1 MKSVLIVGNS
11 DVWSIETHYAKY
23 LLKYGFKI
31 DFFTVGD
38 YYKWDLSFKIR
49 IKLGDLSVF
58 NLLNQ
63 TLIDYCNKF
72 KPDIIWV
79 FKGFEVFPE
88 TIDKLSKMGCYL
100 ANFNPD
106 HPFIR
111 TSIMHGGKNIPK
123 SIPLY
128 DMHFAYSQ
136 QLVHKINLEYKKK
149 CNWLPFGY
157 EFDPYNFGHLQL
169 IEERVKLCFIG
180 TPDRER
186 SKLLIELAQK
196 GFEIDIY
203 SLTYPY
209 ENQLRKEQNITLYP
223 VVTGIAFWENI
234 RKYRVQL
241 NFLRE
246 HNKGSHNQRTFEVP
260 GVGGVLL
267 TEYSE
272 EQSHFFDENREIF
285 MFKDFEDLVNKAQ
298 SILNMENKDII
309 EVRKRCMGTSIA
321 NGYNYECRT
330 KIVINEFMKI

>member
-11 DVWSIETHYAKY
+11 DVWSIETYYAKY

-38 YYKWDLSFKIR
+38 YYKWNLPFKVR
-49 IKLGDLSVF
+49 LKLGDLSVF

-63 TLIDYCNKF
+63 TLIDYCNKT

-79 FKGFEVFPE
+79 FKGFELFPE
-88 TIDKLSKMGCYL
+88 TIVKLNKMGCYL
-100 ANFNPD
+100 ANYNPD

-123 SIPLY
+123 SITLY

-136 QLVHKINLEYKKK
+136 QLVQRINLEYKKK
-149 CNWLPFGY
+149 CTWLPFGY
-157 EFDPYNFGHLQL
+157 EFDSNNFGHLQSM
-169 IEERVKLCFIG
+169 EEIIKLCFIG
-180 TPDRER
+180 TPDKVR

-196 GFEIDIY
+196 GFEIDIF
-203 SLTYPY
+203 SLTYPH
-209 ENQLRKEQNITLYP
+209 ENLLRNEQNITLYP
-223 VVTGIAFWENI
+223 VVTGLPFWENI

-267 TEYSE
+267 TEFSE
-272 EQSHFFDENREIF
+272 EQSHLFDENREIF
-285 MFKDFEDLVNKAQ
+285 MFKDFEDLVNKANA
-298 SILNMENKDII
+298 ILNMGNKDIL
-309 EVRKRCMGTSIA
+309 EVRDRCRDKSIA
-321 NGYNYECRT
+321 NGFNYESRT
-330 KIVINEFMKI
+330 NIVINEFIKI

>member
-11 DVWSIETHYAKY
+11 DIWSIETYYAKY
-23 LLKYGFKI
+23 LLQYGFKI

-38 YYKWDLSFKIR
+38 YYKWNLPFKVR

-63 TLIDYCNKF
+63 TLIDYCNRT
-72 KPDIIWV
+72 KPDIVWV
-79 FKGFEVFPE
+79 FKGFELFPE
-88 TIDKLSKMGCYL
+88 TIVKLTKMSCYL
-100 ANFNPD
+100 VNYNPD

-136 QLVHKINLEYKKK
+136 QLVQRINLEYKKK
-149 CNWLPFGY
+149 CTWLPFGY
-157 EFDPYNFGHLQL
+157 EFDSNNFGHLQSM
-169 IEERVKLCFIG
+169 EEIIKLCFIG
-180 TPDRER
+180 TPDKER
-186 SKLLIELAQK
+186 SKLLIELAQI
-196 GFEIDIY
+196 GFEIDVF
-203 SLTYPY
+203 SMTYPY
-209 ENQLRKEQNITLYP
+209 ENQLRNEQNITLNP
-223 VVTGIAFWENI
+223 VVTGLAFWENI

-272 EQSHFFDENREIF
+272 EQSHLFDENREIF
-285 MFKDFEDLVNKAQ
+285 MFKDFKDLVNKANA
-298 SILNMENKDII
+298 ILNMGNNDIK
-309 EVRKRCMGTSIA
+309 EVRDRCKDKSIV
-321 NGYNYECRT
+321 NGFNYESRT
-330 KIVINEFMKI
+330 NIVINEFIKI